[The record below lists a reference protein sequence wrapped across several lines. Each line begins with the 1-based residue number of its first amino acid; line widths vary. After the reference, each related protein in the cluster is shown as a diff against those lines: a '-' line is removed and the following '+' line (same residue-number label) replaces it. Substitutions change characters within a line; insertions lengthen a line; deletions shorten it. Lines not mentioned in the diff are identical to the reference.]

1 MRPAR
6 IADIGRAHST
16 NDARDGRASRHRRR
30 GSLHGPA
37 PFRPPHETRDRSRA
51 PLRRGCVKEIV
62 LSAVFVRRVVRNRND
77 TRPDA
82 TPCGSRNVCGAS
94 NAVFSRAI

>member
-30 GSLHGPA
+30 GSLHAGP
-37 PFRPPHETRDRSRA
+37 PRSGRLTKRVIDLA
-51 PLRRGCVKEIV
+51 RR
-62 LSAVFVRRVVRNRND
+62 FV
-77 TRPDA
+77 A
-82 TPCGSRNVCGAS
+82 A
-94 NAVFSRAI
+94 A